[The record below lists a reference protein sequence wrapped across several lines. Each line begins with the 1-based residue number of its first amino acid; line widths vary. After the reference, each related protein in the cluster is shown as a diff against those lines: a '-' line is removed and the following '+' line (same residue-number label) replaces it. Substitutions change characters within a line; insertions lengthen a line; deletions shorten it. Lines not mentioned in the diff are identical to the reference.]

1 MELLHTVFEL
11 GDLILVHATTT
22 TQSLFHLSLSLFFL
36 SFFFPFNLLT
46 FLVNWYMETVSQATL
61 MKIFVGIFGMQHS
74 QFFLQYE
81 DNQSSF
87 LILRFELLL
96 E

>member
-1 MELLHTVFEL
+1 
-11 GDLILVHATTT
+11 
-22 TQSLFHLSLSLFFL
+22 
-36 SFFFPFNLLT
+36 
-46 FLVNWYMETVSQATL
+46 METVSQATL